1 MKTTR
6 LLKRFVPY
14 YRKYMG
20 ILVMDLFCASLTTVC
35 EMVFPLILRYIT
47 NEGIRDLASLT
58 VGVIGKAALFYL
70 ILRIIDALAYFYMAY
85 TGHIMGAKIET
96 DMRGDAFRHLQKL
109 SDS

>member
-58 VGVIGKAALFYL
+58 VGVIGKAALVYL
-70 ILRIIDALAYFYMAY
+70 ILRIIDALAYF
-85 TGHIMGAKIET
+85 
-96 DMRGDAFRHLQKL
+96 
-109 SDS
+109 

>member
-58 VGVIGKAALFYL
+58 VGVI
-70 ILRIIDALAYFYMAY
+70 
-85 TGHIMGAKIET
+85 
-96 DMRGDAFRHLQKL
+96 
-109 SDS
+109 